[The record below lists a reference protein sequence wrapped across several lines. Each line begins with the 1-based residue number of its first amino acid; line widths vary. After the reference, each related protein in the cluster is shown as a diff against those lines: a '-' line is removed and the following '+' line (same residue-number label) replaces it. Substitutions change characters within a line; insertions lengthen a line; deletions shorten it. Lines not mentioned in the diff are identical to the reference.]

1 MKRIR
6 VQTARGDISTCF
18 WKGPKE
24 GPVLH
29 WAHANGFNG
38 QTYSRILNKLTSKYN
53 IYAWDTPGYG
63 MSETGSYYDAVNP
76 VLGYSKDLAA
86 LITEL
91 YNKHKSKIVLGGHSI
106 GGSLSIMASKHLND
120 KVNGLVLADPVVIN
134 YYYKYFTK
142 FLGPLGYDS
151 NTVKL
156 YRQALKKRSKWKS
169 FDEVLKSYTNRG
181 IFKTWKEGF
190 LCDYLIGGTKK
201 DKNGVHL
208 SCNPETEAAS
218 FINTEKITTPN
229 IVKNINVP
237 TLLLI
242 AEFGSTTASISSF
255 KKLKHLKQVERIRG
269 GSHFFPMEQPD
280 KLISLIKGFKS
291 YS

>member
-1 MKRIR
+1 MERIR

-91 YNKHKSKIVLGGHSI
+91 YKKHKSKIVLGGHSI

-142 FLGPLGYDS
+142 FFGPLGYDS

-190 LCDYLIGGTKK
+190 LYDYLIGGTKK

-208 SCNPETEAAS
+208 SCNPEIEAAS

-237 TLLLI
+237 TLLII
-242 AEFGSTTASISSF
+242 AEFGSTTASINSF
-255 KKLKHLKQVERIRG
+255 KKLKHLKQVEKIRG

>member
-1 MKRIR
+1 MERIR

-91 YNKHKSKIVLGGHSI
+91 YKKHKSKIVLGGHSI

-142 FLGPLGYDS
+142 FFGPLGYDS

-190 LCDYLIGGTKK
+190 LYDYLIGGTRK
-201 DKNGVHL
+201 DENGVHL

>member
-6 VQTARGDISTCF
+6 VQTERGDISTCF

-53 IYAWDTPGYG
+53 VYAWDTPGYG
-63 MSETGSYYDAVNP
+63 MSDVGSFYDPVNP
-76 VLGYSKDLAA
+76 VLGYSRDLAA
-86 LITEL
+86 LIKEL
-91 YNKHKSKIVLGGHSI
+91 YKKHTSKIVLGGHSI
-106 GGSLSIMASKHLND
+106 GGSLSMMASKDLND
-120 KVNGLVLADPVVIN
+120 KVGGLILADPVVIN

-142 FLGPLGYDS
+142 FFGPFGYDS
-151 NTVKL
+151 NTIKL
-156 YRQALKKRSKWKS
+156 YRQALKKRSKWNN
-169 FDEVLKSYTNRG
+169 FDEVLNSYTNRG

-190 LCDYLIGGTKK
+190 LYDYLSGGTKRG
-201 DKNGVHL
+201 KNSIYL

-229 IVKNINVP
+229 IIKNINTP

-242 AEFGSTTASISSF
+242 AEFGSTTASVRSF
-255 KKLKHLKQVERIRG
+255 KKLKHLQRVETIKG

-280 KLISLIKGFKS
+280 KIISVIKGFKS
-291 YS
+291 NS

>member
-1 MKRIR
+1 MERIR

-91 YNKHKSKIVLGGHSI
+91 YKKHKGKIVLGGHSI

-120 KVNGLVLADPVVIN
+120 KVNGLVLADPVVIKN
-134 YYYKYFTK
+134 FLKYFKKIFGT
-142 FLGPLGYDS
+142 FGYDS
-151 NTVKL
+151 KTVKL

-190 LCDYLIGGTKK
+190 LYDYLIGGTKK

-255 KKLKHLKQVERIRG
+255 KKLKHLKQVEKIRG

-280 KLISLIKGFKS
+280 KLICLIKGFKS

>member
-1 MKRIR
+1 MKRII
-6 VQTARGDISTCF
+6 VQTARGDFSTCF

-38 QTYSRILNKLTSKYN
+38 QTYSRILSKLTSKYN
-53 IYAWDTPGYG
+53 VYAWDTPGYG
-63 MSETGSYYDAVNP
+63 MSQIGSYYDAVNP

-91 YNKHKSKIVLGGHSI
+91 HEKHKSKIVLGGHSI
-106 GGSLSIMASKHLND
+106 GGSLSIMSTKNLSE
-120 KVNGLVLADPVVIN
+120 KVGGLILADPVVIN
-134 YYYKYFTK
+134 YYYKYLTK
-142 FLGPLGYDS
+142 FFGPFGYDS
-151 NTVKL
+151 NTIKL
-156 YRQALKKRSKWKS
+156 YRQALKKRSKWKN

-181 IFKTWKEGF
+181 IFKTWKDGF
-190 LCDYLIGGTKK
+190 LYDYLSGGTKK
-201 DKNGVHL
+201 DKNGTYL
-208 SCNPETEAAS
+208 SCKPETEAAS

-229 IVKNINVP
+229 IIKNINIP

-242 AEFGSTTASISSF
+242 AEFGSTTASIGSF
-255 KKLKHLKQVERIRG
+255 KKLKHLKRFERIKG

-280 KLISLIKGFKS
+280 KLISVIKGFKS
-291 YS
+291 NS